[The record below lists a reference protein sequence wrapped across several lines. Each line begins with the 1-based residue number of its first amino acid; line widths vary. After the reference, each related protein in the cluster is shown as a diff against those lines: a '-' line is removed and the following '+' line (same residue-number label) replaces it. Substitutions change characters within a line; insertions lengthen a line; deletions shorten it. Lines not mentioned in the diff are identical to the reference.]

1 MQVYNISFQI
11 KEAFELPWKEW
22 MKQTFI
28 PMIDATSCFDEIKW
42 YQLTVNP
49 DQEPTY
55 TMQLFTPHPDQLQ
68 AYLALHANKHLEE
81 VQLHWGEKC
90 FYFCTQ
96 MQIVN

>member
-11 KEAFELPWKEW
+11 NESVENSWKEW

-28 PMIDATSCFDEIKW
+28 PMIESTQCFEAIKW
-42 YQLTVNP
+42 YQLMVNT
-49 DQEPTY
+49 DQDPTY
-55 TMQLFTPHPDQLQ
+55 TIQLFTPHQEQLQ
-68 AYLALHANKHLEE
+68 AYHELHAKRHLEE
-81 VQLHWGEKC
+81 IQQVWAEKC